1 MVDYWIHKTIST
13 SRPAYCFDEE
23 LIMSQ
28 QLSQQ
33 HVLDRDPAVPTAVMA
48 GGFTVV
54 QSTVTTDEEYLRRLT
69 DCVRR
74 LAKESVFCG
83 MQFVFHEQV
92 LDVGELYYNR
102 VMIKA
107 GATLTDPGIVKYW
120 NSVGKKVVEKTI
132 NRQRQA
138 VMLRVKKQFAGKS
151 GVEDWN
157 ENSIAS

>member
-1 MVDYWIHKTIST
+1 M
-13 SRPAYCFDEE
+13 A
-23 LIMSQ
+23 
-28 QLSQQ
+28 
-33 HVLDRDPAVPTAVMA
+33 AVAA
-48 GGFTVV
+48 GGEFF
-54 QSTVTTDEEYLRRLT
+54 RRLT

-83 MQFVFHEQV
+83 MQFVFHEQA

-107 GATLTDPGIVKYW
+107 GVALTDPGIVKYW

-151 GVEDWN
+151 GV
-157 ENSIAS
+157 